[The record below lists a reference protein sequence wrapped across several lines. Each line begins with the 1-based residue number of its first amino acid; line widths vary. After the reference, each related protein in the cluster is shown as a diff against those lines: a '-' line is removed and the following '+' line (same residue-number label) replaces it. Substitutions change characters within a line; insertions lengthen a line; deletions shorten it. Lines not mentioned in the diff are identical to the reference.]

1 ANRLNDLIKGAK
13 NVSACFCTYCPSNER
28 GLSIG
33 VALIRNI
40 FKEYNVRELQNA
52 ENFADF
58 LRKKWNFGICDNNI
72 LILIIASDNQIA
84 HSEGTT
90 TTKYSAALEEDN
102 VLEEEAPEEEVEES
116 SHTGLIVGL
125 IIGLLVFIGFIVF
138 LLFYLRRRFSEDG
151 TKFQFKGMLSR
162 GYWLDKNERFRP
174 VSVNPL
180 NTGAGGVYEP
190 CSIEEPNHGHNDVDK
205 RLREKL
211 SQISDGSGDEEEMQ
225 VIQHIPHS
233 DPVNSANS
241 VSHPTA
247 HVSAPSV
254 PT

>member
-1 ANRLNDLIKGAK
+1 MKKKSGFGIK
-13 NVSACFCTYCPSNER
+13 
-28 GLSIG
+28 
-33 VALIRNI
+33 RNI
-40 FKEYNVRELQNA
+40 PTLTNSHHIVKGQS
-52 ENFADF
+52 
-58 LRKKWNFGICDNNI
+58 LRISVILINCSPNKKGLEKIITTLRNI
-72 LILIIASDNQIA
+72 LQKNIQ
-84 HSEGTT
+84 
-90 TTKYSAALEEDN
+90 YSVALEEDN
-102 VLEEEAPEEEVEES
+102 LIEEEAPEEEVEET

-225 VIQHIPHS
+225 VIEHIPHS
-233 DPVNSANS
+233 DAVNSADS